1 MSNADQGPPYGDDPA
16 TWPEYRRRMMAEL
29 DAAGIPEHT
38 IFALVNSD
46 LDFPQ
51 AVPIMVDWLEHLDER
66 VPAGEPRE
74 AWRWALLRNLI
85 TKHARG
91 NQRAF
96 DVVLDQFYADPP
108 LATGERESAI
118 LALLAIATPAQFDQ
132 MAALIAHLTGVEA
145 RWHVVS
151 WLSTVKT
158 PAAVAL
164 ATGLLTDPD
173 PAVRYQAVRALIR
186 QRARGVRST
195 VAALL
200 DDVEPDVRREAE
212 KALAKLPE

>member
-1 MSNADQGPPYGDDPA
+1 MRSMTPP
-16 TWPEYRRRMMAEL
+16 
-29 DAAGIPEHT
+29 
-38 IFALVNSD
+38 
-46 LDFPQ
+46 
-51 AVPIMVDWLEHLDER
+51 
-66 VPAGEPRE
+66 
-74 AWRWALLRNLI
+74 
-85 TKHARG
+85 
-91 NQRAF
+91 
-96 DVVLDQFYADPP
+96 
-108 LATGERESAI
+108 
-118 LALLAIATPAQFDQ
+118 
-132 MAALIAHLTGVEA
+132 
-145 RWHVVS
+145 VVS